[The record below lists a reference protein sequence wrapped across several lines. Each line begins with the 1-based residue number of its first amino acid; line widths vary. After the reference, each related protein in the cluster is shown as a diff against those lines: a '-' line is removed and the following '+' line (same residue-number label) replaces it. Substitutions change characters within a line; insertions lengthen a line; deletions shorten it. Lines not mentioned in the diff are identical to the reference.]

1 MAVTKDLLKKTL
13 SVNVEDGILASGA
26 VKIKCV
32 SFAGINPN
40 ATDANVYAA
49 GVGLG
54 SLMLN
59 DVNSINLTEK
69 FDLIEE

>member
-13 SVNVEDGILASGA
+13 SVNVEDGITASGA
-26 VKIKCV
+26 VKIKSV
-32 SFAGINPN
+32 SFTGINPN

-49 GVGLG
+49 GVALG
-54 SLMLN
+54 SLMNN

-69 FDLIEE
+69 NDLIEE

>member
-1 MAVTKDLLKKTL
+1 MAVTKELLKQTL

-32 SFAGINPN
+32 SFTGINPN

-49 GVGLG
+49 GVALGGL
-54 SLMLN
+54 MDN

-69 FDLIEE
+69 SDLFED